1 MKRLNLLDSAFLLAE
16 RRETPMHVGS
26 VNLFTLPSGADEQ
39 TFLHQLADGLRS
51 ASDFQSPFGER
62 LKTGRLGM
70 LGPMYWERDDTLDI
84 DYHIRHSALP
94 QPGRY
99 RELFALVSR
108 LHGTL
113 LDRNRPLWEMHLI
126 EGLQKRQFAVYSK
139 YHHAAI
145 DGVRSI
151 HLTQSM
157 YSTSARER
165 IHDSPLSVESA
176 KRYRAALGEAPK
188 KEELRNVAE
197 FLKSTY
203 DSGTNVYGA
212 LRRLALGW
220 TGRGGDLALPWMG
233 VPHSPINTHV
243 DGARRFVAQSWPFDR
258 VRAVGKALDGT
269 FNDAVLAMSAGALR
283 RYLQEMHGLPKKS
296 LKAMVPVSLRRKGD
310 IDSSNA
316 VGAISADLATNVKDP
331 IKRFESIQ
339 ASTRAGKAMFE
350 GMAPRE
356 VELAMQLM
364 QMPGLF
370 LIPLGL
376 IDRYPP
382 YNTVVSNVPG
392 PRQPMYWNGARLEG
406 IYPASIVS
414 EGVALNITLISYDNN
429 VDFGIVACRRT
440 MPQVQRIIDYM
451 EDALVELEEAVG
463 LRKGKVRAS
472 ASATK
477 TAKSGAKSRART
489 RSTAKAR
496 PKTKAKSST
505 TGRSKAKKVSG
516 AKASASTRAKS
527 KTKSGA
533 ASKSRTKAKTSASTR
548 SGSKAKSGAPTGSR
562 AKAKSGARARN

>member
-26 VNLFTLPSGADEQ
+26 VNLFTLPRGADEQ
-39 TFLHQLADGLRS
+39 TFLHRLADGLRS

-70 LGPMYWERDDTLDI
+70 LGPMYWEHDDTLDI

-126 EGLQKRQFAVYSK
+126 EGLQNRQFAVYSK

-145 DGVRSI
+145 DGARSI

-176 KRYRAALGEAPK
+176 QRYRAALGEAPK

-203 DSGTNVYGA
+203 DSGANVLGA
-212 LRRLALGW
+212 MRRIAEGW

-316 VGAISADLATNVKDP
+316 VGAISADLATNVRDP

-364 QMPGLF
+364 QMPGLL

-382 YNTVVSNVPG
+382 YNTVISNVPG

-414 EGVALNITLISYDNN
+414 EGVALNITLISYDTN

-477 TAKSGAKSRART
+477 TAQSGAKFRT
-489 RSTAKAR
+489 KAR
-496 PKTKAKSST
+496 PKTKAGPSKS
-505 TGRSKAKKVSG
+505 GHSKAKKASA
-516 AKASASTRAKS
+516 AKASAPARTGS

-533 ASKSRTKAKTSASTR
+533 TSRTRTKAKTSASTR
-548 SGSKAKSGAPTGSR
+548 SASKARSGAATKSR
-562 AKAKSGARARN
+562 ARAKSVARARN